1 MRIIVKTM
9 MGLEEVLAA
18 ELTELGARKVVP
30 GHRIVECTGDQQI
43 LYRANVELRTALRV
57 LVPVAEFMAHDEG
70 SFYRMM
76 QKTDW
81 SQYVSN
87 TGNIWLDSTVQS
99 PRFTNSQYVSRLG
112 KDAIVDQFRDKT
124 GERPSVEKV
133 DPDLRIDIHIGK
145 LGHTTVCL
153 DSSGA
158 GLHRRGYR
166 QRTGLAPL
174 NEVTAA
180 GLVLLSEY
188 TGDRPFVDPMCGSG
202 TIVCEAAMV
211 AANRAP
217 GLNRKFGFENW
228 PDFEIEILK
237 KVREDAKAAERV
249 PAHPIVGSDV
259 DPRSVSATEDAL
271 RFLELNQYATV
282 RKGDFKELNPPPPL
296 PDYEP
301 GGILVTNPPYEMRLV
316 TGDIDGFYQEIG
328 DTLKQ
333 KYTGYAAWIFSAN
346 RDALKRVGLRTS
358 RKVIL
363 MNGPLEAR
371 SQRYDM
377 YKASRKNRPE

>member
-1 MRIIVKTM
+1 M

-18 ELTELGARKVVP
+18 ELTAIGARQVVP
-30 GHRIVECTGDQQI
+30 GNRVVECKGDLQI
-43 LYRANVELRTALRV
+43 VYRANVELRTALRV
-57 LVPVAEFMAHDEG
+57 LIPVTEFMSHDED

-76 QKTDW
+76 RKTDW
-81 SQYVSN
+81 SKYVAN
-87 TGNIWLDSTVQS
+87 NGTIWLDSTVLS
-99 PRFTNSQYVSRLG
+99 PRFSNSQYISRLG
-112 KDAIVDQFRDKT
+112 KDAIVDQFRDAT
-124 GERPSVEKV
+124 GERPSVEKE
-133 DPDLRIDIHIGK
+133 DPDLRINVHIDK
-145 LGHTTVCL
+145 LGQTTISL
-153 DSSGA
+153 DSSGD

-180 GLVLLSEY
+180 GLVLLSGY

-228 PDFEIEILK
+228 PDFSIEILK
-237 KVREDAKAAERV
+237 KVRADAKAAERV
-249 PAHPIVGSDV
+249 PTQPILGSDV
-259 DPRSVSATEDAL
+259 DHRSASTTEDAL
-271 RFLELNQYATV
+271 RFLELEEYVTV
-282 RKGDFKELNPPPPL
+282 RKADFTELTPLAPL

-301 GGILVTNPPYEMRLV
+301 GGIMITNPPYELRLV
-316 TGDIDGFYQEIG
+316 TGDIEGFYKEIG

-377 YKASRKNRPE
+377 YKASRKNKE